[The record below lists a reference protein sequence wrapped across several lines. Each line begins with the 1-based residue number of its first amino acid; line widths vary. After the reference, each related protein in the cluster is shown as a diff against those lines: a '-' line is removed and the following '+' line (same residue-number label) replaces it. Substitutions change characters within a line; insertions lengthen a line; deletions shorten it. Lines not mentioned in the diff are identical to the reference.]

1 LHSVASVRQPTT
13 DPLLM
18 GVEDPAQHELAA
30 GRDDLNVHDG
40 TLLREWRRIQ
50 AEKWRDGRQLNALSR
65 TVAALELTWYGRMR
79 VLECGT
85 MNVDL
90 GIWDRLSRLIILLL
104 IVAAVL
110 GVALWYLPLIQKNE
124 TMRKKILVLES
135 QIEKE
140 VERNRKLSAEIQG
153 YRDPRTV
160 ERLARERLNFARP
173 DEMVIRFE
181 QPTSTNSPLSSR

>member
-1 LHSVASVRQPTT
+1 
-13 DPLLM
+13 M
-18 GVEDPAQHELAA
+18 
-30 GRDDLNVHDG
+30 
-40 TLLREWRRIQ
+40 
-50 AEKWRDGRQLNALSR
+50 
-65 TVAALELTWYGRMR
+65 AALELTWYSRMR